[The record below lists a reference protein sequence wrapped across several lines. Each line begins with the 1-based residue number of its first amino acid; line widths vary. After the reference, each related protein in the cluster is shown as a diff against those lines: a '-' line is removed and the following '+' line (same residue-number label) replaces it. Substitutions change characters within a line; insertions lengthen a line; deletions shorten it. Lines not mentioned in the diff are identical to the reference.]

1 LVVADELYQ
10 MPDATLRQ
18 LARMA
23 IPNAMKESTMVH
35 CGRLKSQN
43 DRAHQIM
50 IEKEARDRSGNK
62 TVMKISG
69 HEANLQTEIFCDEK
83 TR

>member
-1 LVVADELYQ
+1 
-10 MPDATLRQ
+10 
-18 LARMA
+18 
-23 IPNAMKESTMVH
+23 MVH

-69 HEANLQTEIFCDEK
+69 HEANIQTEIFCDEK